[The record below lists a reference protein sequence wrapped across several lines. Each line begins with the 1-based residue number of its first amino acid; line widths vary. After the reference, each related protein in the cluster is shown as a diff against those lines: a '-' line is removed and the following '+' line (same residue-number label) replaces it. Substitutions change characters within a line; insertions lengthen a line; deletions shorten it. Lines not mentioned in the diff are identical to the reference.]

1 MSAEGWAGFAWV
13 LAIWD
18 QTVLELLAAT
28 SPIFDALAGVN
39 LQIAGLVSG
48 AWLILI
54 TCRLAE
60 VRFLRGLVAG
70 MIMFPIIAVGLSR
83 ATITLPGGGEV
94 QATEIQRV
102 GFGLAMGIHSIY
114 SAALNEVL
122 SKQTVAGSI
131 LPAQAAMDRAVGR
144 SAALYEGS
152 DLAQLIRDYNAS
164 CAPRPSEIAGP
175 QNVTKIEALHAI
187 GLMGGGGLGIP
198 EDEVSLLAQASTGAE
213 GLMNW
218 ITGASDID
226 GNGGF
231 LSYVMG
237 GAARIA
243 MNEVVDMRAIQER
256 RDAGLEYLQST
267 GPFEGGR
274 YALPTQAHWQAV
286 FSGKQDDSAGY
297 LPITMIEGQKSQ
309 LVTEETTTTFQPSSC
324 ADAYKIAQLGA
335 EQAYKAMK
343 TTGKSMPGGQSVS
356 AEASTIAAAGAW
368 QKFLSQSMENT
379 GMQKG
384 NAEVVGGVLS
394 GVQWLKNLSSWFD
407 LQTIIPGYIVANAWL
422 FVIVLVAGPFFL
434 LLAPLRGFQA
444 LSQWAQLLL
453 FCVLT
458 MVFLHILV
466 IGLSQAVAASA
477 FTQSATAAGWQGGAP
492 DDAVRGS
499 TGLMG
504 AMLLSLTTWICFQLT
519 GVNVSAL
526 AGSMSGAV
534 STATGV
540 ANMAGSAISFATKAG
555 KVAKIAG
562 GTLSKS
568 GGNGKNGTPGSDG
581 GSAQGQS
588 AGSIPSSVKTAF
600 NNAKTGPAASRS
612 TNRLSPL
619 AGSDDGY
626 SLNPAKPKS
635 S

>member
-1 MSAEGWAGFAWV
+1 MNAESWAGFGWV
-13 LAIWD
+13 IGMWD

-28 SPIFDALAGVN
+28 SPIFDVLAGAN
-39 LQIAGLVSG
+39 LQIAGLVAG
-48 AWLILI
+48 AWLILV
-54 TCRLAE
+54 TLRVAE
-60 VRFLRGLVAG
+60 VGFLRGLMVG
-70 MIMFPIIAVGLSR
+70 MIMFPIIAIGLSR
-83 ATITLPGGGEV
+83 ATIQLPGGGAV
-94 QATEIQRV
+94 QATEMQRV

-114 SAALNEVL
+114 SSALNEVL
-122 SKQTVAGSI
+122 STQTVAGSI

-164 CAPRPSEIAGP
+164 CAPQPSEIAGP
-175 QNVTKIEALHAI
+175 QNVSKVDAIHAI

-198 EDEVSLLAQASTGAE
+198 EDEVSLLAQASTGAS

-218 ITGASDID
+218 VTGATDIEA
-226 GNGGF
+226 NGGF
-231 LSYVMG
+231 LSFIMG
-237 GAARIA
+237 GTARRA
-243 MNEVVDMRAIQER
+243 MNKVVDMRAITER
-256 RDAGLEYLQST
+256 REAGLEYLKDA
-267 GPFEGGR
+267 GPFMGGR
-274 YALPTQAHWQAV
+274 YALPNEAHWQAV
-286 FSGKQDDSAGY
+286 FSGKQDDAAGY

-309 LVTEETTTTFQPSSC
+309 LVTEETTTMFQPSSC

-343 TTGKSMPGGQSVS
+343 ATGKAMPGGQAVS

-379 GMQKG
+379 GMQAG
-384 NAEVVGGVLS
+384 NAEVAGGVLS
-394 GVQWLKNLSSWFD
+394 SVQWVKNLFSWFD
-407 LQTIIPGYIVANAWL
+407 LQTIVPAYIVTNAWL
-422 FVIVLVAGPFFL
+422 FVLVLVTGPFFL
-434 LLAPLRGFQA
+434 LLAPLRGIQI
-444 LSQWAQLLL
+444 LIQWGQLLL
-453 FCVLT
+453 FCVLS

-499 TGLMG
+499 TGMIG
-504 AMLLSLTTWICFQLT
+504 AMLLALTTWICSQLT
-519 GVNVSAL
+519 GVNVAAL

-534 STATGV
+534 STATG
-540 ANMAGSAISFATKAG
+540 AASMAGSAISFATKAG

-568 GGNGKNGTPGSDG
+568 GGNGKNGTLGSDG

-588 AGSIPSSVKTAF
+588 VGSIPSSVKTAF
-600 NNAKTGPAASRS
+600 NNAKPGLAASRS
-612 TNRLSPL
+612 TNKLKPL
-619 AGSDDGY
+619 AGSGYGY
-626 SLNPAKPKS
+626 SLNPDKPKS